1 MKMIINDRK
10 YNTETAEF
18 IGYRKAG
25 GNMSD
30 FHYLRESL
38 YRKTNGEFFLSG
50 EGGASTQWAKNIGQY
65 DCYINARQS
74 LYKNGNGWIYGN
86 GIIPLTE
93 KDART
98 WVEKHENAIYEDV
111 FGPAEE

>member
-1 MKMIINDRK
+1 MKQIISDRK

-38 YRKTNGEFFLSG
+38 YRKTTDEFFLSG
-50 EGGASTQWAKNIGQY
+50 EGGPSTQWAK
-65 DCYINARQS
+65 D
-74 LYKNGNGWIYGN
+74 NGNGWIDGN